1 MRDFLI
7 SDFFPLI
14 EGSDIEG
21 MGLSRTQIVP
31 RRCAASTAPSAWL
44 WPELAAH
51 HTTTPTLLS
60 IGTNVKIMS
69 IY

>member
-1 MRDFLI
+1 MLKAWGFHEPKLPRI
-7 SDFFPLI
+7 SL
-14 EGSDIEG
+14 
-21 MGLSRTQIVP
+21 R
-31 RRCAASTAPSAWL
+31 AASTDPQPWIL
-44 WPELAAH
+44 PELAAN

>member
-1 MRDFLI
+1 MLKAWGFHEPKL
-7 SDFFPLI
+7 
-14 EGSDIEG
+14 
-21 MGLSRTQIVP
+21 P
-31 RRCAASTAPSAWL
+31 RVAVGAASTAPSAWL